1 MFDRNSETRALA
13 SAQRASLGTGRLD
26 ESLHVHRV
34 SPGQVML
41 ASDWSRMDRVTRII
55 ASHWLMLATHMFVE
69 QKCSFANWSKKLLN
83 QLLLEDRPRIRNPA
97 L

>member
-1 MFDRNSETRALA
+1 MTRARA
-13 SAQRASLGTGRLD
+13 SAERASLETGTGRLD

-41 ASDWSRMDRVTRII
+41 ASDW
-55 ASHWLMLATHMFVE
+55 LMLIIL
-69 QKCSFANWSKKLLN
+69 SSYWSAS
-83 QLLLEDRPRIRNPA
+83 RPRLGVIHEWPLHSDSGHGPLLQVRKNMFQGMTCIMPP